1 MNKKQLIIAAIVATL
16 SVSGAFAA
24 TDITGVTGNNGIF
37 NITPDK
43 LNGEVGYRKY
53 DNFNLSAG
61 DIANLI
67 YKYGNSRDI
76 NTFINLVQN
85 GVKIDGILNTMRDG
99 NFYNGQAVFITPGG
113 MTVGASGVLNV
124 GSLSVITPT
133 NDAYNSLKG
142 EYASNNFANINNI
155 SSLLNKSSNVGNIS
169 INGKILAREGVQ
181 LRGGQIN
188 VGANGAIVNGITS
201 TQAFTDRAT
210 AATNAEALFN
220 NLVNTNGIKTASAFT
235 KNGSNIQIKSST
247 GVDIAGKVING
258 AADASGITSAQG
270 NSGVFIT
277 NSGSNGTKI
286 SGLVQSTH
294 ELNVFNKAGDMT
306 INGTLKN
313 EGANLNVSNNG
324 GNVAIGGTLSSDR
337 DIAIT
342 NNSSTGSLA
351 FSGTAKGAN
360 ANFVNEGAGGM
371 NVTGAVSGTKARFI
385 NRGGKLVIAN
395 TADKVAADRV
405 DVVNYGDGGAS
416 IGGINAENGLY
427 VVNHKGNLSVDGHV
441 TTGDD
446 ATISIRNAETAGK
459 LAVGSNGHIDGQG
472 KVALRNQGANGMTID
487 GKVTNDNA
495 LGNAETSI
503 INENGAL
510 LVNGKINNNGNMA
523 IKNTG
528 SGMLISKNAVVTN
541 EGQLKVKNYGADGM
555 TIVGDVNNTGNVT
568 FYNDAG
574 KMKLATAEDG
584 TKAGNIT
591 NEDGR
596 LIIWSRN
603 NSTGISA
610 ASSSKI
616 INNGNGNSLAIKHTG
631 TTAAGSK
638 GLDLQGTIRNDGE
651 TAINNY
657 SGDMYISGNI
667 QSDGSLGIINRAGA
681 GKADFASA
689 GSITSDKNI
698 NIKNYGSG
706 DMTVNNTIT
715 NNGRLNVIANT
726 GKLNLG
732 GTVHNDSNG
741 ALDDNNGFYA
751 VSRDQGTGINL
762 SSEFKADG
770 AGQNLIKNISGSEGL
785 RYEGAINASGSQTE
799 LYNVKGNMT
808 VGGTIATTGDG
819 KVVILNKGDG
829 MTVNGTISSAK
840 DVKVVNKGS
849 QKATVDESKITAPNT
864 KKFYEQL
871 RKSSL

>member
-1 MNKKQLIIAAIVATL
+1 MNKKQLIIAAIAATL

-24 TDITGVTGNNGIF
+24 TDITGVNGNNGVF

-169 INGKILAREGVQ
+169 IDGKILAREGVQ

-210 AATNAEALFN
+210 AATQAEALFN

-313 EGANLNVSNNG
+313 EGANLNVSNKG
-324 GNVAIGGTLSSDR
+324 GNVTIGGTLSSDR
-337 DIAIT
+337 DIAVT

-528 SGMLISKNAVVTN
+528 SGMTISKNAVVTN
-541 EGQLKVKNYGADGM
+541 EGQLKVKNYGAGGM
-555 TIVGDVNNTGNVT
+555 TIVGDINNTGNVT

-574 KMKLATAEDG
+574 QMQLATTKDG

-762 SSEFKADG
+762 SSGFKADG

-785 RYEGAINASGSQTE
+785 RYEGNINASGSQTE
-799 LYNVKGNMT
+799 LYNQKGNMT
-808 VGGTIATTGDG
+808 VGGTLATTGDG
-819 KVVILNKGDG
+819 KVVVLNKGDG
-829 MTVNGTISSAK
+829 MKLDGIITSEKDAK
-840 DVKVVNKGS
+840 IVNKGLEHAENNA
-849 QKATVDESKITAPNT
+849 KVTTPNKIW
-864 KKFYEQL
+864 FYEKL
-871 RKSSL
+871 K

>member
-1 MNKKQLIIAAIVATL
+1 MNKKQLIIAAIAATL

-24 TDITGVTGNNGIF
+24 TDITGVNGNNGVF

-169 INGKILAREGVQ
+169 IDGKILAREGVQ

-210 AATNAEALFN
+210 AATQAEALFN
-220 NLVNTNGIKTASAFT
+220 NLVNTSGIKTASAFT

-294 ELNVFNKAGDMT
+294 ELNVFNKAGDMA

-313 EGANLNVSNNG
+313 EGANLNVSNKG

-337 DIAIT
+337 DIAVT

-405 DVVNYGDGGAS
+405 DVVNYGNGGAS

-528 SGMLISKNAVVTN
+528 SGMTISKNAVVTN
-541 EGQLKVKNYGADGM
+541 EGQLKIKNYGAGGM

-574 KMKLATAEDG
+574 KMKLATTEDG

-715 NNGRLNVIANT
+715 NNGRLNIIANT

-762 SSEFKADG
+762 SSGFKADG

-785 RYEGAINASGSQTE
+785 RYEGNINASGSQTE
-799 LYNVKGNMT
+799 LYNQKGNMT
-808 VGGTIATTGDG
+808 VGGTLATTGDG
-819 KVVILNKGDG
+819 KVVVLNKGDG
-829 MTVNGTISSAK
+829 MKLDGIITSEKDAK
-840 DVKVVNKGS
+840 IVNKGLEHAENNA
-849 QKATVDESKITAPNT
+849 KVTTPNKIW
-864 KKFYEQL
+864 FYEKL
-871 RKSSL
+871 K

>member
-1 MNKKQLIIAAIVATL
+1 MNKKQLIIAAIAATL

-24 TDITGVTGNNGIF
+24 TDITGVNGNNGVF

-169 INGKILAREGVQ
+169 IDGKILAREGVQ

-210 AATNAEALFN
+210 AATQAEALFN

-313 EGANLNVSNNG
+313 EGANLNVSNKG

-337 DIAIT
+337 DIAVT

-528 SGMLISKNAVVTN
+528 SGMTISKNAVVTN
-541 EGQLKVKNYGADGM
+541 EGQLKIKNYGAGGM
-555 TIVGDVNNTGNVT
+555 TIVGDINNTGNVT

-574 KMKLATAEDG
+574 QMKLATTEDG

-715 NNGRLNVIANT
+715 NNGRLNIIANT

-762 SSEFKADG
+762 SSGFKADG

-785 RYEGAINASGSQTE
+785 RYEGNINASGSQTE
-799 LYNVKGNMT
+799 LYNQKGNMT
-808 VGGTIATTGDG
+808 VGGTLATTGDG
-819 KVVILNKGDG
+819 KVVVLNKGDG
-829 MTVNGTISSAK
+829 MKLDGIITSEKDAK
-840 DVKVVNKGS
+840 IVNKGLEHAENNA
-849 QKATVDESKITAPNT
+849 KVTTPNKIW
-864 KKFYEQL
+864 FYEKL
-871 RKSSL
+871 K

>member
-1 MNKKQLIIAAIVATL
+1 MNKKQLIIAAIAATL

-24 TDITGVTGNNGIF
+24 TDITGVNGNNGVF

-113 MTVGASGVLNV
+113 MAVGASGVLNV

-169 INGKILAREGVQ
+169 IDGKILAREGVQ

-210 AATNAEALFN
+210 AATQAEALFN

-313 EGANLNVSNNG
+313 EGANLNVSNKG

-337 DIAIT
+337 DIAVT

-360 ANFVNEGAGGM
+360 ANFVNEGSGGM

-405 DVVNYGDGGAS
+405 DVVNYGNGGAS

-528 SGMLISKNAVVTN
+528 SGMTISKNAVVTN
-541 EGQLKVKNYGADGM
+541 EGQLKVKNYGAGGM

-574 KMKLATAEDG
+574 KMKLATTEDG

-715 NNGRLNVIANT
+715 NNGRLNIIANT

-762 SSEFKADG
+762 SSGFKADG

-785 RYEGAINASGSQTE
+785 RYEGNINASGSQTE
-799 LYNVKGNMT
+799 LYNQKGNMT
-808 VGGTIATTGDG
+808 VGGTLATTGDG
-819 KVVILNKGDG
+819 KVVVLNKGDG
-829 MTVNGTISSAK
+829 MKLDGIITSEKDAK
-840 DVKVVNKGS
+840 IVNKGLEHAENNA
-849 QKATVDESKITAPNT
+849 KVTTPNKIW
-864 KKFYEQL
+864 FYEKL
-871 RKSSL
+871 K

>member
-1 MNKKQLIIAAIVATL
+1 MNKKQLIIAAIAATL

-24 TDITGVTGNNGIF
+24 TDITGVTGNNGVF

-169 INGKILAREGVQ
+169 IDGKILAREGVQ

-210 AATNAEALFN
+210 AATHAEALFN

-313 EGANLNVSNNG
+313 EGANLNVSNRG

-337 DIAIT
+337 DIAVT

-528 SGMLISKNAVVTN
+528 SGMTISKNAVVTN
-541 EGQLKVKNYGADGM
+541 EGQLKVKNYGAGGM

-574 KMKLATAEDG
+574 KMKLATTEDG

-762 SSEFKADG
+762 SSGFKADG

-785 RYEGAINASGSQTE
+785 RYEGNINASGSQTE
-799 LYNVKGNMT
+799 LYNQKGNMT
-808 VGGTIATTGDG
+808 VGGTLATTGDG
-819 KVVILNKGDG
+819 KVVLLNKGDG
-829 MTVNGTISSAK
+829 MKLDGIITSEKDAK
-840 DVKVVNKGS
+840 IVNKGLEHAENNA
-849 QKATVDESKITAPNT
+849 KVTTPNKIW
-864 KKFYEQL
+864 FYEKL
-871 RKSSL
+871 K

>member
-1 MNKKQLIIAAIVATL
+1 MNKKQLIIAAIAATL
-16 SVSGAFAA
+16 SVSGAFA
-24 TDITGVTGNNGIF
+24 TDITGINGNNGIY

-43 LNGEVGYRKY
+43 MNGDVGYRKY

-113 MTVGASGVLNV
+113 MAVGASGVLNV

-133 NDAYNSLKG
+133 NDAYNNLKS
-142 EYASNNFANINNI
+142 EYTSNNFTNINNI

-169 INGKILAREGVQ
+169 IDGKILAREGVQ

-210 AATNAEALFN
+210 AATRAEALFN
-220 NLVNTNGIKTASAFT
+220 DLVNTNGIKTASAFT

-313 EGANLNVSNNG
+313 EGANLNVSNKG

-337 DIAIT
+337 DIAVT

-528 SGMLISKNAVVTN
+528 SGMTISKNAVVTN
-541 EGQLKVKNYGADGM
+541 EGQLKVKNYGAGGM

-574 KMKLATAEDG
+574 QMQLATTEDG

-762 SSEFKADG
+762 SSGFKADG

-785 RYEGAINASGSQTE
+785 RYEGNINASGSQTE
-799 LYNVKGNMT
+799 LYNQKGNMT
-808 VGGTIATTGDG
+808 VGGTLATTGDG
-819 KVVILNKGDG
+819 KVVVLNKGDG
-829 MTVNGTISSAK
+829 MKLDGIITSEKDAK
-840 DVKVVNKGS
+840 IVNKGLEHAENNA
-849 QKATVDESKITAPNT
+849 KVTTPNKIW
-864 KKFYEQL
+864 FYEKL
-871 RKSSL
+871 K

>member
-1 MNKKQLIIAAIVATL
+1 MNKKQLIIAAIAATL

-24 TDITGVTGNNGIF
+24 TDITGVNGNNGVF

-169 INGKILAREGVQ
+169 IDGKILAREGVQ

-210 AATNAEALFN
+210 AATQAEALFN
-220 NLVNTNGIKTASAFT
+220 NLVNTSGIKTASAFT

-313 EGANLNVSNNG
+313 EGANLNVSNKG

-337 DIAIT
+337 DIAVT

-528 SGMLISKNAVVTN
+528 SGMTISKNAVVTN
-541 EGQLKVKNYGADGM
+541 EGQLKVKNYGAGGM

-574 KMKLATAEDG
+574 QMQLATTKDG

-762 SSEFKADG
+762 SSGFKADG

-785 RYEGAINASGSQTE
+785 RYEGNINASGSQTE
-799 LYNVKGNMT
+799 LYNQKGNMT
-808 VGGTIATTGDG
+808 VGGTLATTGDG
-819 KVVILNKGDG
+819 KVVVLNKGDG
-829 MTVNGTISSAK
+829 MKLDGIITSEKDAK
-840 DVKVVNKGS
+840 IVNKGLEHAENNA
-849 QKATVDESKITAPNT
+849 KVTTPNKIW
-864 KKFYEQL
+864 FYEKL
-871 RKSSL
+871 K

>member
-1 MNKKQLIIAAIVATL
+1 MNKKQLIIAAIAATL
-16 SVSGAFAA
+16 SVSGAFA
-24 TDITGVTGNNGIF
+24 TDITGINGNNGIY

-43 LNGEVGYRKY
+43 MNGDVGYRKY

-85 GVKIDGILNTMRDG
+85 GVRIDGILNTMRNG

-113 MTVGASGVLNV
+113 MAVGASGVLNV

-133 NDAYNSLKG
+133 NDAYNNLKS
-142 EYASNNFANINNI
+142 EYTSNNFANINNI

-169 INGKILAREGVQ
+169 IDGKILAREGVQ

-210 AATNAEALFN
+210 AATQAEALFN
-220 NLVNTNGIKTASAFT
+220 NLVNTSGIKTASAFT

-258 AADASGITSAQG
+258 AADASGITAEQG

-313 EGANLNVSNNG
+313 EGANLNVSNKG

-337 DIAIT
+337 DIAVT

-405 DVVNYGDGGAS
+405 DVVNYGNGGAS

-459 LAVGSNGHIDGQG
+459 LAVGSNGHVDGQG

-528 SGMLISKNAVVTN
+528 SGMTISKNAVVTN

-555 TIVGDVNNTGNVT
+555 TIVGDINNTGNVT

-574 KMKLATAEDG
+574 KMKLATTEDG

-762 SSEFKADG
+762 SSGFKADG

-785 RYEGAINASGSQTE
+785 RYEGNINASGSQTE
-799 LYNVKGNMT
+799 LYNQKGNMT
-808 VGGTIATTGDG
+808 VGGTLATTGDG
-819 KVVILNKGDG
+819 KVVVLNKGDG
-829 MTVNGTISSAK
+829 MKLDGIITSEKDAK
-840 DVKVVNKGS
+840 IVNKGLEHAENNA
-849 QKATVDESKITAPNT
+849 KVTTPNKIW
-864 KKFYEQL
+864 FYEKL
-871 RKSSL
+871 K

>member
-1 MNKKQLIIAAIVATL
+1 MNKKQLIIAAIAATL

-24 TDITGVTGNNGIF
+24 TDITGVNGNNGVF

-169 INGKILAREGVQ
+169 IDGKILAREGVQ

-188 VGANGAIVNGITS
+188 VGANGAIINGIAEQNAITS
-201 TQAFTDRAT
+201 AT
-210 AATNAEALFN
+210 RAEALFN

-313 EGANLNVSNNG
+313 EGANLNVSNKG

-337 DIAIT
+337 DIAVT

-528 SGMLISKNAVVTN
+528 SGMTISKNAVVTN
-541 EGQLKVKNYGADGM
+541 EGQLKVKNYGAGGM

-574 KMKLATAEDG
+574 KMKLATTEDG

-762 SSEFKADG
+762 SSGFKADG

-785 RYEGAINASGSQTE
+785 RYEGNINASGSQTE
-799 LYNVKGNMT
+799 LYNQKGNMT
-808 VGGTIATTGDG
+808 VGGTLATTGDG
-819 KVVILNKGDG
+819 KVVVLNKGDG
-829 MTVNGTISSAK
+829 MKLDGIITSEKDAK
-840 DVKVVNKGS
+840 IVNKGLEHAENNA
-849 QKATVDESKITAPNT
+849 KVTTPNKIW
-864 KKFYEQL
+864 FYEKL
-871 RKSSL
+871 K

>member
-1 MNKKQLIIAAIVATL
+1 MNKKQLIIAAIAATL

-24 TDITGVTGNNGIF
+24 TDITGVNGNNGVF

-169 INGKILAREGVQ
+169 IDGKILAREGVQ

-210 AATNAEALFN
+210 AATQAEALFN
-220 NLVNTNGIKTASAFT
+220 NLVNTSGIKTASAFT

-313 EGANLNVSNNG
+313 EGANLNVSNKG

-337 DIAIT
+337 DIAVT
-342 NNSSTGSLA
+342 NNSSTGSLV

-405 DVVNYGDGGAS
+405 DVVNYGNGGAS

-459 LAVGSNGHIDGQG
+459 LAVGSNGHVDGQG
-472 KVALRNQGANGMTID
+472 KVALRNQGADGMTID

-528 SGMLISKNAVVTN
+528 SGMTISKNAVVTN
-541 EGQLKVKNYGADGM
+541 EGQLKVKNYGAGGM

-574 KMKLATAEDG
+574 KMKLATTEDG

-762 SSEFKADG
+762 SSGFKADG

-785 RYEGAINASGSQTE
+785 RYEGNINASGSQTE
-799 LYNVKGNMT
+799 LYNQKGNMT
-808 VGGTIATTGDG
+808 VGGTLATTGDG
-819 KVVILNKGDG
+819 KVVVLNKGDG
-829 MTVNGTISSAK
+829 MKLDGIITSEKDAK
-840 DVKVVNKGS
+840 IVNKGLEHAENNA
-849 QKATVDESKITAPNT
+849 KVTTPNKIW
-864 KKFYEQL
+864 FYEKL
-871 RKSSL
+871 K

>member
-1 MNKKQLIIAAIVATL
+1 MNKKQLIIAAIAATL

-24 TDITGVTGNNGIF
+24 TDITGVNGNNGVF

-169 INGKILAREGVQ
+169 IDGKILAREGVQ

-210 AATNAEALFN
+210 AATQAEALFN

-313 EGANLNVSNNG
+313 EGANLNVSNKG

-337 DIAIT
+337 DIAVT

-528 SGMLISKNAVVTN
+528 SGMTISKNAVVTN
-541 EGQLKVKNYGADGM
+541 EGQLKVKNYGAGGM

-574 KMKLATAEDG
+574 KMKLATTEDG

-762 SSEFKADG
+762 SSGFKADG

-785 RYEGAINASGSQTE
+785 RYEGNINASGSQTE
-799 LYNVKGNMT
+799 LYNQKGNMT

-819 KVVILNKGDG
+819 KVVVLNKGDG
-829 MTVNGTISSAK
+829 MKLDGIITSEKDAK
-840 DVKVVNKGS
+840 IVNKGLEHAENNA
-849 QKATVDESKITAPNT
+849 KVTTPNKIW
-864 KKFYEQL
+864 FYEKL
-871 RKSSL
+871 K

>member
-1 MNKKQLIIAAIVATL
+1 MNKKQLIIAAIAATL

-24 TDITGVTGNNGIF
+24 TDITGVNGNNGVF

-169 INGKILAREGVQ
+169 IDGKILAREGVQ

-210 AATNAEALFN
+210 AATRAEALFN

-313 EGANLNVSNNG
+313 EGANLNVSNKG

-337 DIAIT
+337 DIAVT

-528 SGMLISKNAVVTN
+528 SGMTISKNAVVTN
-541 EGQLKVKNYGADGM
+541 EGQLKVKNYGAGGM

-574 KMKLATAEDG
+574 KMKLATTEDG

-631 TTAAGSK
+631 TTAAGAK

-762 SSEFKADG
+762 SSGFKADG

-785 RYEGAINASGSQTE
+785 RYEGNINASGSQTE
-799 LYNVKGNMT
+799 LYNQKGNMT
-808 VGGTIATTGDG
+808 VGGTLATTGDG
-819 KVVILNKGDG
+819 KVVVLNKGDG
-829 MTVNGTISSAK
+829 MKLDGIITSEKDAK
-840 DVKVVNKGS
+840 IVNKGLEHAENNA
-849 QKATVDESKITAPNT
+849 KVTTPNKIW
-864 KKFYEQL
+864 FYEKL
-871 RKSSL
+871 K

>member
-1 MNKKQLIIAAIVATL
+1 MNKKQLIIVAIAATL

-24 TDITGVTGNNGIF
+24 TDITGVTGNNGVF

-113 MTVGASGVLNV
+113 MAVGASGVLNV

-133 NDAYNSLKG
+133 NDAYNSLKS

-169 INGKILAREGVQ
+169 IDGKILAREGVQ

-210 AATNAEALFN
+210 AATRAEALFN
-220 NLVNTNGIKTASAFT
+220 DLVNTNGIKTASAFT

-313 EGANLNVSNNG
+313 EGANLNVSNKG

-337 DIAIT
+337 DIAVT

-405 DVVNYGDGGAS
+405 DVVNYGNGGAS

-528 SGMLISKNAVVTN
+528 SGMTISKNAVVTN
-541 EGQLKVKNYGADGM
+541 EGQLKVKNYGAGGM
-555 TIVGDVNNTGNVT
+555 TIVGDINNTGNVT

-574 KMKLATAEDG
+574 KMKLATTEDG

-762 SSEFKADG
+762 SSGFKADG

-785 RYEGAINASGSQTE
+785 RYEGNINASGSQTE
-799 LYNVKGNMT
+799 LYNQKGNMT
-808 VGGTIATTGDG
+808 VGGTLATTGDG
-819 KVVILNKGDG
+819 KVVVLNKGDG
-829 MTVNGTISSAK
+829 MKLDGIITSEKDAK
-840 DVKVVNKGS
+840 IVNKGLEHAENNA
-849 QKATVDESKITAPNT
+849 KVTTPNKIW
-864 KKFYEQL
+864 FYEKL
-871 RKSSL
+871 K

>member
-1 MNKKQLIIAAIVATL
+1 MNKKQLIIAAIAATL

-24 TDITGVTGNNGIF
+24 TDITGVNGNNGVF

-169 INGKILAREGVQ
+169 IDGKILAREGVQ

-210 AATNAEALFN
+210 AATRAEALFN

-313 EGANLNVSNNG
+313 EGANLNVSNKG

-337 DIAIT
+337 DIAVT

-528 SGMLISKNAVVTN
+528 SGMTISKNAVVTN
-541 EGQLKVKNYGADGM
+541 EGQLKVKNYGAGGM

-574 KMKLATAEDG
+574 QMQLATTKDG

-715 NNGRLNVIANT
+715 NNGRLNIIANT

-762 SSEFKADG
+762 SSGFKADG

-785 RYEGAINASGSQTE
+785 RYEGNINASASQTE
-799 LYNVKGNMT
+799 LYNQKGNMT
-808 VGGTIATTGDG
+808 VGGTLATTGDG
-819 KVVILNKGDG
+819 KVVVLNKGDG
-829 MTVNGTISSAK
+829 MKLDGIITSEKDAK
-840 DVKVVNKGS
+840 IVNKGLEHAENNA
-849 QKATVDESKITAPNT
+849 KVTTPNKIW
-864 KKFYEQL
+864 FYEKL
-871 RKSSL
+871 K

>member
-1 MNKKQLIIAAIVATL
+1 MNKKQLIIAAIAATL

-24 TDITGVTGNNGIF
+24 TDITGVTGNNGVF

-113 MTVGASGVLNV
+113 MAVGASGVLNV

-169 INGKILAREGVQ
+169 IDGKILAREGVQ

-210 AATNAEALFN
+210 AATQAEALFN
-220 NLVNTNGIKTASAFT
+220 NLVNTSGIKTASAFT

-313 EGANLNVSNNG
+313 EGANLNVSNKG

-337 DIAIT
+337 DIAVT

-503 INENGAL
+503 INENGVL

-528 SGMLISKNAVVTN
+528 SGMTISKNAVVTN
-541 EGQLKVKNYGADGM
+541 EGQLKVKNYGAGGM

-574 KMKLATAEDG
+574 QMQLATTKDG

-715 NNGRLNVIANT
+715 NNGRLNIIANT

-762 SSEFKADG
+762 SSGFKADG

-785 RYEGAINASGSQTE
+785 RYEGNINASGSQTE
-799 LYNVKGNMT
+799 LYNQKGNMT
-808 VGGTIATTGDG
+808 VGGTLATTGDG
-819 KVVILNKGDG
+819 KVVVLNKGDG
-829 MTVNGTISSAK
+829 MKLDGIITSEKDAK
-840 DVKVVNKGS
+840 IVNKGLEHAENNA
-849 QKATVDESKITAPNT
+849 KVTTPNKIW
-864 KKFYEQL
+864 FYEKL
-871 RKSSL
+871 K

>member
-1 MNKKQLIIAAIVATL
+1 MGVYKEGKNWKVQVYYKDWQGNRKRKQKRGFRT
-16 SVSGAFAA
+16 
-24 TDITGVTGNNGIF
+24 
-37 NITPDK
+37 
-43 LNGEVGYRKY
+43 
-53 DNFNLSAG
+53 
-61 DIANLI
+61 
-67 YKYGNSRDI
+67 
-76 NTFINLVQN
+76 
-85 GVKIDGILNTMRDG
+85 
-99 NFYNGQAVFITPGG
+99 
-113 MTVGASGVLNV
+113 
-124 GSLSVITPT
+124 
-133 NDAYNSLKG
+133 KG
-142 EYASNNFANINNI
+142 EAKEWERDFLQQQS
-155 SSLLNKSSNVGNIS
+155 
-169 INGKILAREGVQ
+169 Q
-181 LRGGQIN
+181 
-188 VGANGAIVNGITS
+188 
-201 TQAFTDRAT
+201 
-210 AATNAEALFN
+210 
-220 NLVNTNGIKTASAFT
+220 
-235 KNGSNIQIKSST
+235 
-247 GVDIAGKVING
+247 GVDIEFGNFLEIYYKDMDVRLRENTMYTKRYIINLKIKPYFEKKILSEITVADVRAWQNELLTYKDKNGKGYSPTYLKTVNCQLTAI
-258 AADASGITSAQG
+258 
-270 NSGVFIT
+270 
-277 NSGSNGTKI
+277 
-286 SGLVQSTH
+286 
-294 ELNVFNKAGDMT
+294 FNYAMRYYNLQDNPCRKAG
-306 INGTLKN
+306 
-313 EGANLNVSNNG
+313 
-324 GNVAIGGTLSSDR
+324 AIGKSKGEPKDFWMQEEFNAFLETVSDKPETR
-337 DIAIT
+337 MAFLLLYW
-342 NNSSTGSLA
+342 TGMRI
-351 FSGTAKGAN
+351 
-360 ANFVNEGAGGM
+360 GAGGM

-528 SGMLISKNAVVTN
+528 SGMTISKNAVVTN
-541 EGQLKVKNYGADGM
+541 EGQLKVKNYGAGGM

-574 KMKLATAEDG
+574 KMKLATTEDG

-715 NNGRLNVIANT
+715 NNGRLNIIANT

-762 SSEFKADG
+762 SSGFKADG

-785 RYEGAINASGSQTE
+785 RYEGNINASGSQTE
-799 LYNVKGNMT
+799 LYNQKGNMT
-808 VGGTIATTGDG
+808 VGGTLATTGDG
-819 KVVILNKGDG
+819 KVVVLNKGDG
-829 MTVNGTISSAK
+829 MKLDGIITSEKDAK
-840 DVKVVNKGS
+840 IVNKGLEHAENNA
-849 QKATVDESKITAPNT
+849 KVTTPNKIW
-864 KKFYEQL
+864 FYEKL
-871 RKSSL
+871 K

>member
-1 MNKKQLIIAAIVATL
+1 MNKKQLIIAAIAATL

-24 TDITGVTGNNGIF
+24 TDITGVNGNNGVF

-169 INGKILAREGVQ
+169 IDGKILAREGVQ

-210 AATNAEALFN
+210 AATRAEALFN

-294 ELNVFNKAGDMT
+294 ELNVFNKAGDMA

-313 EGANLNVSNNG
+313 EGANLNVSNKG
-324 GNVAIGGTLSSDR
+324 GNVTIGGTLSSDR
-337 DIAIT
+337 DIAVT

-528 SGMLISKNAVVTN
+528 SGMTISKNAVVTN
-541 EGQLKVKNYGADGM
+541 EGQLKVKNYGAGGM

-574 KMKLATAEDG
+574 KMKLATTEDG

-762 SSEFKADG
+762 SSGFKADG

-785 RYEGAINASGSQTE
+785 RYEGNINASASQTE
-799 LYNVKGNMT
+799 LYNQKGNMT
-808 VGGTIATTGDG
+808 VGGTLATTGDG
-819 KVVILNKGDG
+819 KVVVLNKGDG
-829 MTVNGTISSAK
+829 MKLDGIITSEKDAK
-840 DVKVVNKGS
+840 IVNKGLEHAENNA
-849 QKATVDESKITAPNT
+849 KVTTPNKIW
-864 KKFYEQL
+864 FYEKL
-871 RKSSL
+871 K

>member
-1 MNKKQLIIAAIVATL
+1 MNKKQLIIAAIAATL

-24 TDITGVTGNNGIF
+24 TDITGVNGNNGVF

-142 EYASNNFANINNI
+142 EYASNNFTNINNI

-169 INGKILAREGVQ
+169 IDGKILAREGVQ

-210 AATNAEALFN
+210 AATRAEALFN

-313 EGANLNVSNNG
+313 EGANLNVSNKG
-324 GNVAIGGTLSSDR
+324 GNVTIGGTLSSDR
-337 DIAIT
+337 DIAVT

-528 SGMLISKNAVVTN
+528 SGMTISKNAVVTN
-541 EGQLKVKNYGADGM
+541 EGQLKVKNYGAGGM
-555 TIVGDVNNTGNVT
+555 TIVGDINNTGNVT

-574 KMKLATAEDG
+574 QMQLATTKDG

-715 NNGRLNVIANT
+715 NNGRLNIIANT

-751 VSRDQGTGINL
+751 VSREQGTGINL
-762 SSEFKADG
+762 SSGFKADG

-785 RYEGAINASGSQTE
+785 RYEGNINASGSQTE
-799 LYNVKGNMT
+799 LYNQKGNMT
-808 VGGTIATTGDG
+808 VGGTLATTGDG
-819 KVVILNKGDG
+819 KVVVLNKGDG
-829 MTVNGTISSAK
+829 MKLDGIITSEKDAK
-840 DVKVVNKGS
+840 IVNKGLEHAENNA
-849 QKATVDESKITAPNT
+849 KVTTPNKIW
-864 KKFYEQL
+864 FYEKL
-871 RKSSL
+871 K

>member
-1 MNKKQLIIAAIVATL
+1 MNKKQLIIAAIAATL

-24 TDITGVTGNNGIF
+24 TDITGVNGNNGVF

-169 INGKILAREGVQ
+169 IDGKILAREGVQ

-210 AATNAEALFN
+210 AATRAEALFN

-306 INGTLKN
+306 ISGTLKN
-313 EGANLNVSNNG
+313 EGANLNVSNKG

-337 DIAIT
+337 DIAVT

-395 TADKVAADRV
+395 TADKVVADRV

-528 SGMLISKNAVVTN
+528 SSMTISKNAVVTN
-541 EGQLKVKNYGADGM
+541 EGQLKVKNYGAGGM

-574 KMKLATAEDG
+574 KMKLATTEDG

-762 SSEFKADG
+762 SSGFKADG

-785 RYEGAINASGSQTE
+785 RYEGNINASGSQTE
-799 LYNVKGNMT
+799 LYNQKGNMT
-808 VGGTIATTGDG
+808 VGGTLATTGDG
-819 KVVILNKGDG
+819 KVVVLNKGDG
-829 MTVNGTISSAK
+829 MKLDGIITSEKDAK
-840 DVKVVNKGS
+840 IVNKGLEHAENNA
-849 QKATVDESKITAPNT
+849 KVTTPNKIW
-864 KKFYEQL
+864 FYEKL
-871 RKSSL
+871 K

>member
-1 MNKKQLIIAAIVATL
+1 MGLCEKT
-16 SVSGAFAA
+16 
-24 TDITGVTGNNGIF
+24 
-37 NITPDK
+37 
-43 LNGEVGYRKY
+43 
-53 DNFNLSAG
+53 
-61 DIANLI
+61 
-67 YKYGNSRDI
+67 
-76 NTFINLVQN
+76 
-85 GVKIDGILNTMRDG
+85 
-99 NFYNGQAVFITPGG
+99 
-113 MTVGASGVLNV
+113 
-124 GSLSVITPT
+124 
-133 NDAYNSLKG
+133 
-142 EYASNNFANINNI
+142 
-155 SSLLNKSSNVGNIS
+155 KS
-169 INGKILAREGVQ
+169 
-181 LRGGQIN
+181 
-188 VGANGAIVNGITS
+188 TY
-201 TQAFTDRAT
+201 
-210 AATNAEALFN
+210 
-220 NLVNTNGIKTASAFT
+220 
-235 KNGSNIQIKSST
+235 IQIKSST

-313 EGANLNVSNNG
+313 EGANLNVSNKG
-324 GNVAIGGTLSSDR
+324 GNVTIGGTLSSDR
-337 DIAIT
+337 DIAVT

-459 LAVGSNGHIDGQG
+459 LAVGSNGHVDGQG
-472 KVALRNQGANGMTID
+472 KVALRNQGNGGMTIAID

-528 SGMLISKNAVVTN
+528 SGMTISKNAVVTN
-541 EGQLKVKNYGADGM
+541 EGQLKVKNYGAGGM

-574 KMKLATAEDG
+574 KMKLATTEDG

-762 SSEFKADG
+762 SSGFKADG

-785 RYEGAINASGSQTE
+785 RYEGNINASGSQTE
-799 LYNVKGNMT
+799 LYNQKGNMT
-808 VGGTIATTGDG
+808 VGGTLATTGDG
-819 KVVILNKGDG
+819 KVVVLNKGDG
-829 MTVNGTISSAK
+829 MKLDGIITSEKDAK
-840 DVKVVNKGS
+840 IVNKGLEHAENNA
-849 QKATVDESKITAPNT
+849 KVTTPNKIW
-864 KKFYEQL
+864 FYEKL
-871 RKSSL
+871 K

>member
-1 MNKKQLIIAAIVATL
+1 MNKKQLIIAAIAATL

-24 TDITGVTGNNGIF
+24 TDITGVTGNNGVF

-169 INGKILAREGVQ
+169 IDGKILAREGVQ

-210 AATNAEALFN
+210 AATQAEALFN
-220 NLVNTNGIKTASAFT
+220 NLVNTSGIKTASAFT

-313 EGANLNVSNNG
+313 EGANLNVSNKG

-337 DIAIT
+337 DIAVT

-371 NVTGAVSGTKARFI
+371 NVTGAVSATKARFI

-405 DVVNYGDGGAS
+405 DVVNYGNGGAS

-528 SGMLISKNAVVTN
+528 SGMTISKNAVVTN
-541 EGQLKVKNYGADGM
+541 EGQLKVKNYGAGGM
-555 TIVGDVNNTGNVT
+555 TIVGDINNTGNVT

-574 KMKLATAEDG
+574 QMQLATTKDG

-762 SSEFKADG
+762 SSGFKADG

-785 RYEGAINASGSQTE
+785 RYEGNINASGSQTE
-799 LYNVKGNMT
+799 LYNQKGNMT
-808 VGGTIATTGDG
+808 VGGTLATTGDG
-819 KVVILNKGDG
+819 KVVVLNKGDG
-829 MTVNGTISSAK
+829 MKLDGIITSEKDAK
-840 DVKVVNKGS
+840 IVNKGLEHAENNA
-849 QKATVDESKITAPNT
+849 KVTTPNKIW
-864 KKFYEQL
+864 FYEKL
-871 RKSSL
+871 K

>member
-1 MNKKQLIIAAIVATL
+1 MNKKQLIIAAIAATL

-24 TDITGVTGNNGIF
+24 TDITGVNGNNGVF

-169 INGKILAREGVQ
+169 IDGKILAREGVQ

-188 VGANGAIVNGITS
+188 VGAKGAIVNGITS

-210 AATNAEALFN
+210 AATRAEALFN

-313 EGANLNVSNNG
+313 EGANLNVSNKG

-337 DIAIT
+337 DIAVT

-405 DVVNYGDGGAS
+405 DVVNYGNGGAS

-528 SGMLISKNAVVTN
+528 SGMTISKNAVVTN
-541 EGQLKVKNYGADGM
+541 EGQLKIKNYGAGGM

-574 KMKLATAEDG
+574 QMQLATTKDG

-762 SSEFKADG
+762 SSGFKADG

-785 RYEGAINASGSQTE
+785 RYEGNINASGSQTE
-799 LYNVKGNMT
+799 LYNQKGNMT
-808 VGGTIATTGDG
+808 VGGTLATTGDG
-819 KVVILNKGDG
+819 KVVVLNKGDG
-829 MTVNGTISSAK
+829 MKLDGIITSEKDAK
-840 DVKVVNKGS
+840 IVNKGLEHAENNA
-849 QKATVDESKITAPNT
+849 KVTTPNKIW
-864 KKFYEQL
+864 FYEKL
-871 RKSSL
+871 K

>member
-1 MNKKQLIIAAIVATL
+1 MNKKQLIIAAIAATL

-24 TDITGVTGNNGIF
+24 TDITGVNGNNGVF

-169 INGKILAREGVQ
+169 IDGKILAREGVQ

-210 AATNAEALFN
+210 AATQAEALFN

-313 EGANLNVSNNG
+313 EGANLNVSNKG

-337 DIAIT
+337 DIAVT

-371 NVTGAVSGTKARFI
+371 NVTGVVSGTKARFI

-528 SGMLISKNAVVTN
+528 SGMTISKNAVVTN
-541 EGQLKVKNYGADGM
+541 EGQLKVKNYGAGGM

-574 KMKLATAEDG
+574 KMKLATTEDG

-715 NNGRLNVIANT
+715 NNGRLNIIANT

-762 SSEFKADG
+762 SSGFKADG

-785 RYEGAINASGSQTE
+785 RYEGNINASGSQTE
-799 LYNVKGNMT
+799 LYNQKGNMT

-819 KVVILNKGDG
+819 KVVVLNKGDG
-829 MTVNGTISSAK
+829 MKLDGIITSEKDAK
-840 DVKVVNKGS
+840 IVNKGLEHAENNA
-849 QKATVDESKITAPNT
+849 KVTTPNKIW
-864 KKFYEQL
+864 FYEKL
-871 RKSSL
+871 K

>member
-1 MNKKQLIIAAIVATL
+1 MNKKQLIIAAIAATL

-24 TDITGVTGNNGIF
+24 TDITGVNGNNGVF

-169 INGKILAREGVQ
+169 IDGKILAREGVQ

-210 AATNAEALFN
+210 AATRAEALFN

-313 EGANLNVSNNG
+313 EGANLNVSNKG

-337 DIAIT
+337 DIAVT

-351 FSGTAKGAN
+351 LSGTAKGAN

-405 DVVNYGDGGAS
+405 DVVNYGNGGAS

-528 SGMLISKNAVVTN
+528 SGMTISKNAVVTN
-541 EGQLKVKNYGADGM
+541 EGQLKVKNYGAGGM
-555 TIVGDVNNTGNVT
+555 TIVGDINNTGNVT

-574 KMKLATAEDG
+574 KMKLATTEDG

-715 NNGRLNVIANT
+715 NNGRLNIIANT

-762 SSEFKADG
+762 SSGFKADG

-785 RYEGAINASGSQTE
+785 RYEGNINASGSQTE
-799 LYNVKGNMT
+799 LYNQKGNMT

-819 KVVILNKGDG
+819 KVVVLNKGDG
-829 MTVNGTISSAK
+829 MKLDGIITSEKDAK
-840 DVKVVNKGS
+840 IVNKGLEHAENNA
-849 QKATVDESKITAPNT
+849 KVTTPNKIW
-864 KKFYEQL
+864 FYEKL
-871 RKSSL
+871 K

>member
-1 MNKKQLIIAAIVATL
+1 MNKKQLIIAAIAATL

-24 TDITGVTGNNGIF
+24 TDITGVNGNNGVF

-169 INGKILAREGVQ
+169 IDGKILAREGVQ

-210 AATNAEALFN
+210 AATRAEALFN

-313 EGANLNVSNNG
+313 EGANLNVSNKG

-337 DIAIT
+337 DIAVT

-405 DVVNYGDGGAS
+405 DIVNYGDGGAS

-487 GKVTNDNA
+487 GRVTNDNA

-528 SGMLISKNAVVTN
+528 SGMTISKNAVVTN
-541 EGQLKVKNYGADGM
+541 EGQLKVKNYGAGGM
-555 TIVGDVNNTGNVT
+555 TIVGDINNTGNVT

-574 KMKLATAEDG
+574 QMQLATTKDG

-762 SSEFKADG
+762 SSGFKADG

-785 RYEGAINASGSQTE
+785 RYEGNINASGSQTE
-799 LYNVKGNMT
+799 LYNQKGNMT
-808 VGGTIATTGDG
+808 VGGTLATTGDG
-819 KVVILNKGDG
+819 KVVVLNKGDG
-829 MTVNGTISSAK
+829 MKLDGIITSEKDAK
-840 DVKVVNKGS
+840 IVNKGLEHAENNA
-849 QKATVDESKITAPNT
+849 KVTTPNKIW
-864 KKFYEQL
+864 FYEKL
-871 RKSSL
+871 K

>member
-1 MNKKQLIIAAIVATL
+1 MNKKQLIIAAIAATL

-24 TDITGVTGNNGIF
+24 TDITGVTGNNGVF

-113 MTVGASGVLNV
+113 MAVGASGVLNV

-169 INGKILAREGVQ
+169 IDGKILAREGVQ

-210 AATNAEALFN
+210 AATQAEALFN

-294 ELNVFNKAGDMT
+294 ELNVFNKAGDMA

-313 EGANLNVSNNG
+313 EGANLNVSNKG

-337 DIAIT
+337 DIAVT

-541 EGQLKVKNYGADGM
+541 EGQLKVKNYGAGGM
-555 TIVGDVNNTGNVT
+555 TIVGDINNTGNVT

-574 KMKLATAEDG
+574 QMQLATTKDG

-762 SSEFKADG
+762 SSGFKADG

-785 RYEGAINASGSQTE
+785 RYEGNINASGSQTE
-799 LYNVKGNMT
+799 LYNQKGNMT
-808 VGGTIATTGDG
+808 VGGTLATTGDG
-819 KVVILNKGDG
+819 KVVVLNKGDG
-829 MTVNGTISSAK
+829 MKLDGIITSEKDAK
-840 DVKVVNKGS
+840 IVNKGLEHAENNA
-849 QKATVDESKITAPNT
+849 KVTTPNKIW
-864 KKFYEQL
+864 FYEKL
-871 RKSSL
+871 K

>member
-1 MNKKQLIIAAIVATL
+1 MNKKQLIIAAIAATL
-16 SVSGAFAA
+16 SVSGAFA
-24 TDITGVTGNNGIF
+24 TDITGINGNNGIY

-113 MTVGASGVLNV
+113 MAVGASGVLNV

-133 NDAYNSLKG
+133 NDAYNSLKS

-169 INGKILAREGVQ
+169 IDGKILAREGVQ

-210 AATNAEALFN
+210 AATQAEALFN

-313 EGANLNVSNNG
+313 EGANLNVSNKG

-337 DIAIT
+337 DIAVT

-371 NVTGAVSGTKARFI
+371 NVTGAVSGAKARFI

-459 LAVGSNGHIDGQG
+459 LAVGTNGHVDGKG

-528 SGMLISKNAVVTN
+528 SGMTISKNAVVTN

-574 KMKLATAEDG
+574 KMKLATTEDG

-762 SSEFKADG
+762 SSGFKADG

-785 RYEGAINASGSQTE
+785 RYEGNINASGSQTE
-799 LYNVKGNMT
+799 LYNQKGNMT
-808 VGGTIATTGDG
+808 VGGTLATTGDG
-819 KVVILNKGDG
+819 KVVVLNKGDG
-829 MTVNGTISSAK
+829 MKLDGIITSEKDAK
-840 DVKVVNKGS
+840 IVNKGLEHAENNA
-849 QKATVDESKITAPNT
+849 KVTTPNKIW
-864 KKFYEQL
+864 FYEKL
-871 RKSSL
+871 K

>member
-1 MNKKQLIIAAIVATL
+1 MNKKQLIIAAIAATL

-24 TDITGVTGNNGIF
+24 TDITGVTGNNGVF

-113 MTVGASGVLNV
+113 MAVGASGVLNV

-133 NDAYNSLKG
+133 NDAYNNLKS
-142 EYASNNFANINNI
+142 EYTSNNFTNINNI

-169 INGKILAREGVQ
+169 IDGKILAREGVQ

-210 AATNAEALFN
+210 AATQAEALFN

-313 EGANLNVSNNG
+313 EGANLNVSNKG
-324 GNVAIGGTLSSDR
+324 GNVTIGGTLSSDR
-337 DIAIT
+337 DIAVT

-405 DVVNYGDGGAS
+405 DVVNYGNGGAS

-459 LAVGSNGHIDGQG
+459 LAVGSNGHVDGQG
-472 KVALRNQGANGMTID
+472 KVALRNQGADGMTID

-528 SGMLISKNAVVTN
+528 SGMTISKNAVVTN
-541 EGQLKVKNYGADGM
+541 EGQLKVKNYGAGGM

-568 FYNDAG
+568 LYNDAG
-574 KMKLATAEDG
+574 KMKLATTEDG

-762 SSEFKADG
+762 SSGFKADG

-785 RYEGAINASGSQTE
+785 RYEGNINASGSQTE
-799 LYNVKGNMT
+799 LYNQKGNMT
-808 VGGTIATTGDG
+808 VGGTLATTGDG
-819 KVVILNKGDG
+819 KVVVLNKGDG
-829 MTVNGTISSAK
+829 MKLDGIITSEKDAK
-840 DVKVVNKGS
+840 IVNKGLEHAENNA
-849 QKATVDESKITAPNT
+849 KVTTPNKIW
-864 KKFYEQL
+864 FYEKL
-871 RKSSL
+871 K

>member
-459 LAVGSNGHIDGQG
+459 LAVGTNGHVDGKG

-528 SGMLISKNAVVTN
+528 SGMTISKNAVVTN

-762 SSEFKADG
+762 SSGFKADG

-785 RYEGAINASGSQTE
+785 RYEGNINASGSQTE
-799 LYNVKGNMT
+799 LYNQKGNMT
-808 VGGTIATTGDG
+808 VGGTLATTGDG
-819 KVVILNKGDG
+819 KVVVLNKGDG
-829 MTVNGTISSAK
+829 MKLDGIITSEKDAK
-840 DVKVVNKGS
+840 IVNKGLEHAENNA
-849 QKATVDESKITAPNT
+849 KVTTPNKIW
-864 KKFYEQL
+864 FYEKL
-871 RKSSL
+871 K

>member
-1 MNKKQLIIAAIVATL
+1 MNKKQLIIAAIAATL

-24 TDITGVTGNNGIF
+24 TDITGVNGNNGVF

-169 INGKILAREGVQ
+169 IDGKILAREGVQ

-210 AATNAEALFN
+210 AATQAEALFN
-220 NLVNTNGIKTASAFT
+220 NLVNTSGIKTASAFT

-313 EGANLNVSNNG
+313 EGANLNVSNKG

-337 DIAIT
+337 DIAVT

-528 SGMLISKNAVVTN
+528 SGMTISKNAVVTN
-541 EGQLKVKNYGADGM
+541 EGQLKVKNYGAGGM

-574 KMKLATAEDG
+574 KMKLATTEDG

-762 SSEFKADG
+762 SSGFKADG

-785 RYEGAINASGSQTE
+785 RYEGNINASGSQTE
-799 LYNVKGNMT
+799 LYNQKGNMT
-808 VGGTIATTGDG
+808 VGGTLATTGDG
-819 KVVILNKGDG
+819 KVVVLNKGDG
-829 MTVNGTISSAK
+829 MKLDGIITSEKDAK
-840 DVKVVNKGS
+840 IVNKGLEHAENNA
-849 QKATVDESKITAPNT
+849 KVTTPNKIW
-864 KKFYEQL
+864 FYEKL
-871 RKSSL
+871 K

>member
-1 MNKKQLIIAAIVATL
+1 MNKKQLIIAAIAATL

-24 TDITGVTGNNGIF
+24 TDITGVTGNNGVF

-113 MTVGASGVLNV
+113 MAVGASGVLNV

-133 NDAYNSLKG
+133 NDAYNSLKS

-169 INGKILAREGVQ
+169 IDGKILAREGVQ

-210 AATNAEALFN
+210 AATRAEALFN

-313 EGANLNVSNNG
+313 EGANLNVSNKG
-324 GNVAIGGTLSSDR
+324 GNVTIGGTLSSDR
-337 DIAIT
+337 DIAVT

-472 KVALRNQGANGMTID
+472 KVALRNQGANGLTID

-495 LGNAETSI
+495 LSNAETSI

-528 SGMLISKNAVVTN
+528 SGMTISKNAVVTN
-541 EGQLKVKNYGADGM
+541 EGQLKVKNYGAGGM
-555 TIVGDVNNTGNVT
+555 TIVGDINNTGNVT

-574 KMKLATAEDG
+574 QMQLATTKDG

-762 SSEFKADG
+762 SSGFKADG

-785 RYEGAINASGSQTE
+785 RYEGNINASGSQTE
-799 LYNVKGNMT
+799 LYNQKGNMT
-808 VGGTIATTGDG
+808 VGGTLATTGDG
-819 KVVILNKGDG
+819 KVVVLNKGDG
-829 MTVNGTISSAK
+829 MKLDGVITSEKDAK
-840 DVKVVNKGS
+840 IVNKGLEHAENNA
-849 QKATVDESKITAPNT
+849 KVTTPNKIW
-864 KKFYEQL
+864 FYEKL
-871 RKSSL
+871 K